1 MADTTMTD
9 GTVTAAKEA
18 RMGVPTPFS
27 GKCGDLKKFL
37 MTCKMHLQANRAI
50 YDNDKKK
57 VVFVLSFM
65 TEGDAATWRE
75 QWLDDLDSKAKELN
89 KTDMDFGTFGEL
101 IKLLEKDFAA
111 YDAPGDTLENM
122 KNLCY
127 DTKASIEDHISR
139 FKVLLSQSRMKES
152 ISVIDYFRQTLPIN
166 LQRKI
171 MLLDNP
177 PITLDNWYKWM
188 KQVDNTYKKTQRM
201 LGWIPEKKEEPKKQ
215 WNFLKKDPNAMDV
228 DAMTTE
234 QRTEAMKKGLCFR
247 CGKHGHLNKD
257 CPDKK
262 ERKWKKRKTRRRN
275 GLAKSCKCMCECF
288 LIPWMKMRR
297 RSLRRILLE
306 ETWINA
312 RISDSLHTLCTSSNY
327 FE

>member
-9 GTVTAAKEA
+9 GTISAVKEA

-50 YDNDKKK
+50 YDNDEKK
-57 VVFVLSFM
+57 VIFVLSFM

-75 QWLDDLDSKAKELN
+75 QWLDDLDAKAKAAN
-89 KTDMDFGTFGEL
+89 KTEMDFGTLAEL
-101 IKLLEKDFAA
+101 IKLLEVDFAA
-111 YDAPGDTLENM
+111 YDAPGDALETM
-122 KNLCY
+122 KNLRY
-127 DTKASIEDHISR
+127 NNKTSIEDHISKFR
-139 FKVLLSQSRMKES
+139 TLLTQNGMKES

-177 PITLDNWYKWM
+177 PTTLDEWYKWT

-201 LGWIPEKKEEPKKQ
+201 LGRVPKRKDDKKDKPKKR
-215 WNFLKKDPNAMDV
+215 WTFAKKDPNAMDV
-228 DAMTTE
+228 DSMMVK
-234 QRTEAMKKGLCFR
+234 QRAEAMKKGLCFQ
-247 CGKHGHLNKD
+247 CGKHGHLSRD

-262 ERKWKKRKTRRRN
+262 KKEEPRKEEKKKWTSKE
-275 GLAKSCKCMCECF
+275 LQTHVQALFETMDK
-288 LIPWMKMRR
+288 
-297 RSLRRILLE
+297 E
-306 ETWINA
+306 EKKK
-312 RISDSLHTLCTSSNY
+312 
-327 FE
+327 FEEDFA